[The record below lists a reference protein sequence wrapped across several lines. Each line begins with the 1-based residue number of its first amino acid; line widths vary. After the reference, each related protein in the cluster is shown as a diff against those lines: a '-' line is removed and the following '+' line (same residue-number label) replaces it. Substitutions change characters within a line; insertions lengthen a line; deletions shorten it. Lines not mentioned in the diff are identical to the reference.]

1 MKEKIYQLIK
11 ERNPWLLKENFLSK
25 TIYTL
30 LKKYLRYDETVFV
43 GDHIQSMTGEEAFNW
58 LGSEYTSNSS
68 VEGLENIPKDG
79 RFLICLLYTSPSPR
93 DRQKS
98 RMPSSA

>member
-1 MKEKIYQLIK
+1 MEEKIYQLIK
-11 ERNPWLLKENFLSK
+11 ERNPWLLKNSFLSK

-68 VEGLENIPKDG
+68 
-79 RFLICLLYTSPSPR
+79 ICLLYTSPSPR
-93 DRQKS
+93 DLSTS